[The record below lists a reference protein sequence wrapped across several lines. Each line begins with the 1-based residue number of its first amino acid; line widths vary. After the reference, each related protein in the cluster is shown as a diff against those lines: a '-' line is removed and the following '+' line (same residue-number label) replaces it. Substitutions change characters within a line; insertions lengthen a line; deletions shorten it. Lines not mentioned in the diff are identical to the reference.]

1 MQAAQTPRVLLDL
14 SADELGHVLKFLPDA
29 EAIARTAEVCRTLK
43 LGASRAADARAAAAP
58 VPLPPLNPGE
68 PKLRAVRWAEA
79 AGTCPRQTLAA
90 GEYHSLLISASGDL
104 CVFGGDD
111 EDQEDETDYMFPLGL
126 GPEQREAVLRPR
138 PLSLKATQCSSAGV
152 SSMAVSADGA
162 VWSWGNNQ
170 DGRLGHGDTRH
181 RSRPERI
188 ASLADTRILQV
199 ACGGDYALLLTAAG
213 AVLEFGRN
221 AYIRNAAL
229 LQPTEVA
236 GFADRRVVQVSAAD
250 AICAAVDEA
259 GGLWMWGVVDFGSD
273 NEIIHEQPTRVT
285 DGNMGR
291 VRHVSVDRSH
301 ALVTTATGALYAW
314 GRCAV
319 GHLGLGED
327 VAQGAV
333 VLLVPQHVTAF
344 ASTPVRMAVA
354 ASGHSLVLT
363 EAGDVYTMGDNR
375 IGMLGHGDKER
386 RYVPTVVDAL
396 AQPLT
401 EEEKRALETIH
412 ARQGIWAR
420 LGIGV
425 SEMVEQAR
433 RLLTANR
440 GGRSPVVEV
449 ATGDHHCL
457 AKCADG
463 TIFSWGRGD
472 SGQLGHGVD
481 TQDQLVPK
489 QIESSVLSPTSG
501 AQ

>member
-90 GEYHSLLISASGDL
+90 GAYHSLLISASGDL
-104 CVFGGDD
+104 CAFGSDDGVFE
-111 EDQEDETDYMFPLGL
+111 EDFMWSLGL
-126 GPEQREAVLRPR
+126 GPEQRDAVLRPR

-162 VWSWGNNQ
+162 VWSWGHNQ

-221 AYIRNAAL
+221 ACIRNEAL

-259 GGLWMWGVVDFGSD
+259 GGLWMWGMVDFDSGD
-273 NEIIHEQPTRVT
+273 AIIHKQPTRVT

-314 GRCAV
+314 GRCAM
-319 GHLGLGED
+319 GQLGFGED

-333 VLLVPQHVTAF
+333 VLLVPHHVTAL

-401 EEEKRALETIH
+401 EEEKRALETIR

-420 LGIGV
+420 LGIEA

-433 RLLTANR
+433 RLLAANR

-449 ATGDHHCL
+449 ATGEHHCF

-463 TIFSWGRGD
+463 SIFSWGRGD
-472 SGQLGHGVD
+472 PGQLGHGD
-481 TQDQLVPK
+481 TEDQLVPK
-489 QIESSVLSPTSG
+489 LIESSVLSATSG